1 MTKKE
6 CEARIFTLM
15 KRIKEV
21 CKCYSGNCNFLAL
34 VIMDDYMEFYN
45 RYYGED
51 SDFPINYCY
60 RDSIAVPTQSKE
72 NEDD

>member
-15 KRIKEV
+15 KRIKED
-21 CKCYSGNCNFLAL
+21 SGNCNFLAL
-34 VIMDDYMEFYN
+34 VIMEFHN